1 MNKIGIGI
9 DYNNICKDY
18 NTVYLDRDNNDPA
31 TVGCMNKVMEWLRP
45 FLSELIAD
53 RGYEIYRMNNSDA
66 LKLDEIVQKRF
77 LFFSLEKEI
86 TLQSFVLETKATHY
100 ESLAQWAETSE
111 EGLLVQN
118 DEEGEG
124 IYFYFSENS
133 KVHQWLTENLKA
145 FSLDEVPFEAR

>member
-86 TLQSFVLETKATHY
+86 TLQSFVLETKTAHY

-145 FSLDEVPFEAR
+145 FSLDEVPFETR